1 MPSEHVQKMTVGLN
15 EDSVASVNIKA
26 ELVPTAL
33 KDKAIQG
40 FLFIV
45 SELTVTVHISLYCCM
60 SKEGCWF
67 SYPEIPFLCE
77 DLPLKSQLWKCKA

>member
-15 EDSVASVNIKA
+15 EDSVASVNFKA

-40 FLFIV
+40 FFI
-45 SELTVTVHISLYCCM
+45 YC
-60 SKEGCWF
+60 
-67 SYPEIPFLCE
+67 
-77 DLPLKSQLWKCKA
+77 A